1 MKKLKYFFASAIVLV
16 AVAISTIV
24 FAEYKEQKG
33 DLRVGNTIS
42 NKNVSVNAG
51 SSNLIN
57 DGDVKVVKTVSKTDA
72 EGVYNV
78 KFDISAKEKEN
89 TNTTPIYAVVVF
101 DNSGS
106 MICDSAKRSYA
117 KTSASGHYSRPYTA
131 SLGDEK
137 TIYCSNAYDSSVVLN
152 DKWESAVKGTKSF
165 TNEILS
171 IDSSKISYVTF
182 ADYASNATQ
191 WYKNGDNIPKS
202 VYGHPIGGTNLSDAI
217 NKAYNKLSEKTI
229 PTKAKKIIIVIS
241 DGEPDYVNAAYNSA
255 NKAKKAG
262 IKIYSIGYAV
272 DKDSTAANV
281 LKNVSSNSANDTT
294 NYSFLAGQDNV
305 SNIFKKLAADITTVY
320 AKDATLTDTIGGNFK
335 FTSSNDNVKVD
346 GQNVSFSIDKLTTE
360 PQSFSFNITI
370 DDENITEDGWY
381 PTNDGFNL
389 TYTDVYGN
397 SQKITSPEDPEVYWV
412 AKRYDYKIEY
422 YYDRQIDDTLT
433 KTGKDVKGKEITVSE
448 ESIKNNTKE
457 GYSFVNTDPS
467 TGKIVISSTEKNVIR
482 VYYER
487 NSYDYEVHY
496 FFNGNEDESLID
508 RKSAKYNDV
517 INTYTDKVK
526 TGYKLD
532 RVETLPLTIKTK
544 GNVINV
550 YYVTDETQTKEL
562 SYTVEYYKDG
572 NKVANDTQVVKKT
585 KQVLESDTLTV
596 KKGEINVTNK
606 YVGYKFEKTNPETIP
621 NSINDKGVIK
631 VYYVKDMFE
640 YTINYYYNGKID
652 NSKTESSKAK
662 YETLIN
668 TYPDKKEVGYKLEKT
683 ENLPLTVTE
692 DKTKNVI
699 KVYYVTDEAQTKEL
713 SYTVEYYKDG
723 NKVAN
728 DTQVVKET
736 KQVLESD
743 TLTVKN
749 SEINVTDKYVGYSF
763 VKTEPS
769 TIPNSINDK
778 GVIRVY
784 YERNSYDY
792 EVHYFFNGNE
802 DESLIERKSAKYNDV
817 INTYTDKVK
826 TGYKFEKTENL
837 PLTVTEDKTKNVIN
851 VYYVTDENQTKEL
864 SYTVEYYKDGNKVA
878 NDTQVVKQTKQV
890 LESDTLTVEKG
901 EINVTNK
908 YVGYKFE
915 KTNPET
921 IPNFIEDKGV
931 IKVYYVTDENQ
942 TKELS
947 YTVEYYKDG
956 EKVTNDTQVVKET
969 KQVLESDTLTVKKV
983 EINVTNKYVGYKF
996 EKTNPE
1002 TIPNSINDKGVIK
1015 VYYVK
1020 DMFEYTINYYYN
1032 GKIDNSKTERSN
1044 AKYETVIN
1052 TYPDKKEVGYKLEK
1066 TENLPLTVT
1075 EDKTKN
1081 VIKVY
1086 YVTDNTQTKNLSYT
1100 VEYYKDGKKVEN
1112 DTQVVKETKQVLES
1126 DTLTVKKGEIN
1137 VTNKYVGYKF
1147 EKTNPETIPNS
1158 IEDKGI
1164 IKVYYVFDES
1174 QTKELSYTVEYYKN
1188 GKKVE
1193 NDTQVETVTVH
1204 VLEPNTLK
1212 VNQDKINTENKYVGY
1227 KLEKTNPETIPS
1239 EINNGG
1245 IIKVYY
1251 ILDDGQ
1257 TKTLTYTVNYY
1268 KDGNLVKEDT
1278 ETIYETKQ
1286 VLESDTLTVK
1296 SEEINIKDKYVGYKF
1311 VKTNPELI
1319 PEIIENKGVI
1329 DVYYEKDT
1337 FTYEVRYYFN
1347 RELDESLTEKKEALY
1362 GDKIT
1367 SYTDKVKEDYTL
1379 ETVENLPLVISEDE
1393 SKNIINV
1400 YYKIDGQGVIEPI
1413 EPPHTSTNNSIYAL
1427 ILLVNALGASV
1438 LLKKREN

>member
-33 DLRVGNTIS
+33 DIRFGNTIS
-42 NKNVSVNAG
+42 NNSITVTEG
-51 SSNLIN
+51 NLVEQGDIQIN
-57 DGDVKVVKTVSKTDA
+57 KTVSKIDDNGNYKVTF
-72 EGVYNV
+72 EV
-78 KFDISAKEKEN
+78 KGKDVETHTSNKKDV
-89 TNTTPIYAVVVF
+89 YAVVVL
-101 DNSGS
+101 DKSGS
-106 MICDSAKRSYA
+106 MCNSYNCSKDEKWTGAVDGA
-117 KTSASGHYSRPYTA
+117 KTFASTLHEKLPNAKIALVTFSGSKGW
-131 SLGDEK
+131 GD
-137 TIYCSNAYDSSVVLN
+137 NAYN
-152 DKWESAVKGTKSF
+152 DAKK
-165 TNEILS
+165 LR
-171 IDSSKISYVTF
+171 DF
-182 ADYASNATQ
+182 AKADFSNVNFG
-191 WYKNGDNIPKS
+191 YPD
-202 VYGHPIGGTNLSDAI
+202 GGTNLYAGLYEANKLLTSDKVPKDAI
-217 NKAYNKLSEKTI
+217 KYVV
-229 PTKAKKIIIVIS
+229 VIS
-241 DGEPDYVNAAYNSA
+241 DGEPTYYYDDNGYTKGQGSYMDATTEAKTKEMAKTVQKSA
-255 NKAKKAG
+255 EVFA
-262 IKIYSIGYAV
+262 IGYDYNGTILSEVASGADHV
-272 DKDSTAANV
+272 YLSDPTTIVTKFTDIATIMGKAN
-281 LKNVSSNSANDTT
+281 
-294 NYSFLAGQDNV
+294 AG
-305 SNIFKKLAADITTVY
+305 S
-320 AKDATLTDTIGGNFK
+320 DATLTDNIGAKFIMTDAQGNKYTSEK
-335 FTSSNDNVKVD
+335 FD
-346 GQNVSFSIDKLTTE
+346 ITE
-360 PQSFSFNITI
+360 AGKTFSFNIKI
-370 DDENITEDGWY
+370 NEEDITEDGWY
-381 PTNDGFNL
+381 PTNADFEL
-389 TYTDVYGN
+389 TYTDPNGTTKTIKSTKN
-397 SQKITSPEDPEVYWV
+397 PEVYWI

-422 YYDRQIDDTLT
+422 YYDGQIDNTLT
-433 KTGKDVKGKEITVSE
+433 ETGKDVKGTEITVSE
-448 ESIKNNTKE
+448 ENIKNNTKE
-457 GYSFVNTDPS
+457 GYSLTSVNPT
-467 TGKIVISSTEKNVIR
+467 TRKIVISSSEENVIR

-496 FFNGNEDESLID
+496 FFNGNEDESLIE
-508 RKSAKYNDV
+508 RKSAKFNDV
-517 INTYTDKVK
+517 ISTYTDKVK

-532 RVETLPLTIKTK
+532 RVENLPLTIKTK

-572 NKVANDTQVVKKT
+572 KKVDNDTQVINET

-621 NSINDKGVIK
+621 NSIDDKGVIK

-662 YETLIN
+662 YETVIS

-699 KVYYVTDEAQTKEL
+699 NVYYVTDETQTKEL

-723 NKVAN
+723 KKVAN

-743 TLTVKN
+743 TLTVKKG
-749 SEINVTDKYVGYSF
+749 EINVTNKYVGYSF

-778 GVIRVY
+778 GIIRVY

-826 TGYKFEKTENL
+826 TGYKLQKTENL
-837 PLTVTEDKTKNVIN
+837 PLTIGVENNIIN
-851 VYYVTDENQTKEL
+851 VYYVTDNTQTKEL
-864 SYTVEYYKDGNKVA
+864 SYTVEYYKDGKKVE
-878 NDTQVVKQTKQV
+878 NDTQKVTETKQV

-921 IPNFIEDKGV
+921 IPDSIEDKGV
-931 IKVYYVTDENQ
+931 IKVYYV
-942 TKELS
+942 
-947 YTVEYYKDG
+947 
-956 EKVTNDTQVVKET
+956 
-969 KQVLESDTLTVKKV
+969 
-983 EINVTNKYVGYKF
+983 F
-996 EKTNPE
+996 
-1002 TIPNSINDKGVIK
+1002 
-1015 VYYVK
+1015 
-1020 DMFEYTINYYYN
+1020 
-1032 GKIDNSKTERSN
+1032 
-1044 AKYETVIN
+1044 
-1052 TYPDKKEVGYKLEK
+1052 
-1066 TENLPLTVT
+1066 
-1075 EDKTKN
+1075 DKT
-1081 VIKVY
+1081 
-1086 YVTDNTQTKNLSYT
+1086 
-1100 VEYYKDGKKVEN
+1100 
-1112 DTQVVKETKQVLES
+1112 
-1126 DTLTVKKGEIN
+1126 
-1137 VTNKYVGYKF
+1137 
-1147 EKTNPETIPNS
+1147 
-1158 IEDKGI
+1158 
-1164 IKVYYVFDES
+1164 

-1193 NDTQVETVTVH
+1193 NDTQVEVAIVH
-1204 VLEPNTLK
+1204 VLEPNTLQ

-1227 KLEKTNPETIPS
+1227 KLEKTSPETIPS

-1319 PEIIENKGVI
+1319 PEVIENKGVI
-1329 DVYYEKDT
+1329 DVYYEKNT

-1347 RELDESLTEKKEALY
+1347 RELDESLTEKNVALF
-1362 GDKIT
+1362 GEKIT

-1413 EPPHTSTNNSIYAL
+1413 EPPHTSANNSIYAL

>member
-57 DGDVKVVKTVSKTDA
+57 DGDVKVVKTVSKTDTD
-72 EGVYNV
+72 GVYNV

-89 TNTTPIYAVVVF
+89 KNTTPIYAVVAF

-106 MICDSAKRSYA
+106 MICDSAKESYA
-117 KTSASGHYSRPYTA
+117 KSSNNFWGTRKSFTA
-131 SLGDEK
+131 SLGDGE
-137 TIYCSNAYDSSVVLN
+137 TIYCDNSSHDSSVVLK

-182 ADYASNATQ
+182 ADYASKATQ
-191 WYKNGDNIPKS
+191 WYKKGDNIPKS

-217 NKAYNKLSEKTI
+217 NKAYNKLSERII
-229 PTKAKKIIIVIS
+229 PTNAKKIIIVIS
-241 DGEPDYVNAAYNSA
+241 DGEPDSVTAATKAA
-255 NKAKKAG
+255 NTAKGDG
-262 IKIYSIGYAV
+262 IKIYTIGYSVA
-272 DKDSTAANV
+272 KDSTAAAV
-281 LKNVSSNSANDTT
+281 LNNISSNSANDTT

-305 SNIFKKLAADITTVY
+305 SDIFKKLATDITTVY
-320 AKDATLTDTIGGNFK
+320 AKNATLTDTIGGNFK
-335 FTSSNDNVKVD
+335 FTSSNDNVKVN
-346 GQNVSFSIDKLTTE
+346 GQNVSFSIDKLTRQT
-360 PQSFSFNITI
+360 QSFSFNITI

-412 AKRYDYKIEY
+412 AKRYNYKIEY
-422 YYDRQIDDTLT
+422 YYDGQIDNTLT
-433 KTGKDVKGKEITVSE
+433 ETDKDVKGTEITVSE

-457 GYSFVNTDPS
+457 GYSLISVNPT
-467 TGKIVISSTEKNVIR
+467 TRKIVISSSEENVIR

-496 FFNGNEDESLID
+496 FFNGNEDESLIE

-526 TGYKLD
+526 TGYKLQNT
-532 RVETLPLTIKTK
+532 ENLPLTI
-544 GNVINV
+544 GVENNIINI
-550 YYVTDETQTKEL
+550 YYVTDNTQTKEL
-562 SYTVEYYKDG
+562 SYIVEYYKDG
-572 NKVANDTQVVKKT
+572 KKVENDTQVVKQT

-596 KKGEINVTNK
+596 KNGEINVTNK

-621 NSINDKGVIK
+621 NSIEDKGVIK

-652 NSKTESSKAK
+652 NSKTESSNAK
-662 YETLIN
+662 YETVIS

-683 ENLPLTVTE
+683 ENLPLTVSE
-692 DKTKNVI
+692 DRNKNVI
-699 KVYYVTDEAQTKEL
+699 KVYYVTDKNQTKEL

-723 NKVAN
+723 KKVEN
-728 DTQVVKET
+728 DTQVVKQT

-743 TLTVKN
+743 TLTVEKG
-749 SEINVTDKYVGYSF
+749 EINVTNKYVGYSF

-769 TIPNSINDK
+769 TIPDTIENN

-826 TGYKFEKTENL
+826 TGYKLQNTENL
-837 PLTVTEDKTKNVIN
+837 PLTIGVENNIIN
-851 VYYVTDENQTKEL
+851 IYYVTDNTQTKEL
-864 SYTVEYYKDGNKVA
+864 SYIVEYYKDGKKVE

-901 EINVTNK
+901 K
-908 YVGYKFE
+908 
-915 KTNPET
+915 
-921 IPNFIEDKGV
+921 
-931 IKVYYVTDENQ
+931 
-942 TKELS
+942 
-947 YTVEYYKDG
+947 
-956 EKVTNDTQVVKET
+956 
-969 KQVLESDTLTVKKV
+969 
-983 EINVTNKYVGYKF
+983 INVTNKYVGYKF

-1015 VYYVK
+1015 VYYV
-1020 DMFEYTINYYYN
+1020 
-1032 GKIDNSKTERSN
+1032 
-1044 AKYETVIN
+1044 
-1052 TYPDKKEVGYKLEK
+1052 
-1066 TENLPLTVT
+1066 
-1075 EDKTKN
+1075 
-1081 VIKVY
+1081 
-1086 YVTDNTQTKNLSYT
+1086 
-1100 VEYYKDGKKVEN
+1100 
-1112 DTQVVKETKQVLES
+1112 
-1126 DTLTVKKGEIN
+1126 
-1137 VTNKYVGYKF
+1137 
-1147 EKTNPETIPNS
+1147 
-1158 IEDKGI
+1158 
-1164 IKVYYVFDES
+1164 FDEN

-1193 NDTQVETVTVH
+1193 NDTQVEVATVH
-1204 VLEPNTLK
+1204 VLEPNTLQ

-1239 EINNGG
+1239 VINNGG

-1296 SEEINIKDKYVGYKF
+1296 FEKINIKNKYVGYKF

-1319 PEIIENKGVI
+1319 PEVIENKGVI

-1347 RELDESLTEKKEALY
+1347 RELDESLTEKNVALY

-1413 EPPHTSTNNSIYAL
+1413 EPPHTSANNSIYAL

>member
-33 DLRVGNTIS
+33 DIRFGNTIS
-42 NKNVSVNAG
+42 NNSITVTEG
-51 SSNLIN
+51 NLVEQGDIQIN
-57 DGDVKVVKTVSKTDA
+57 KTVSKIDDNGNYKVTF
-72 EGVYNV
+72 EV
-78 KFDISAKEKEN
+78 KGKDVETHTSNKKDV
-89 TNTTPIYAVVVF
+89 YAVVVF
-101 DNSGS
+101 DKSGS
-106 MICDSAKRSYA
+106 MCEDRNFFGDCRNPNRDEKWQSAISGA
-117 KTSASGHYSRPYTA
+117 KTFAKTLH
-131 SLGDEK
+131 EK
-137 TIYCSNAYDSSVVLN
+137 LPNANIAL
-152 DKWESAVKGTKSF
+152 
-165 TNEILS
+165 
-171 IDSSKISYVTF
+171 VTF
-182 ADYASNATQ
+182 SEGSRGTYNDAKKLRDFAKADFSNV
-191 WYKNGDNIPKS
+191 NFGSPD
-202 VYGHPIGGTNLSDAI
+202 GGTNLYAGLYEANKLLTSDKVPKDAI
-217 NKAYNKLSEKTI
+217 KYVV
-229 PTKAKKIIIVIS
+229 VIS
-241 DGEPDYVNAAYNSA
+241 DGEPTYYYDDNGYTHGDGSYMDATTERKTKEMAKTVQSNAEVFA
-255 NKAKKAG
+255 
-262 IKIYSIGYAV
+262 IGYDYNGTILSEVASGADHV
-272 DKDSTAANV
+272 Y
-281 LKNVSSNSANDTT
+281 SSDPKTIVT
-294 NYSFLAGQDNV
+294 KFTD
-305 SNIFKKLAADITTVY
+305 IADIIGKANAGT
-320 AKDATLTDTIGGNFK
+320 DATLTDNIGAKFVMTDAQGNKYTSEK
-335 FTSSNDNVKVD
+335 FDITED
-346 GQNVSFSIDKLTTE
+346 GKK
-360 PQSFSFNITI
+360 FSFNIKI
-370 DDENITEDGWY
+370 NEEDITEDGWY
-381 PTNDGFNL
+381 PTNADFEL
-389 TYTDVYGN
+389 TYTDPKGTTKTIKSTKN
-397 SQKITSPEDPEVYWV
+397 PEVYWI

-422 YYDRQIDDTLT
+422 YYDGQIDNTLT
-433 KTGKDVKGKEITVSE
+433 ETGKDVKGKEITVSE
-448 ESIKNNTKE
+448 ESINNNTKE
-457 GYSFVNTDPS
+457 GYSLTSVNPT
-467 TGKIVISSTEKNVIR
+467 TRKIVISSSEENVIR

-496 FFNGNEDESLID
+496 FFNGNEDESLIE
-508 RKSAKYNDV
+508 RKSAKFNDV
-517 INTYTDKVK
+517 ISTYTDKVK
-526 TGYKLD
+526 TGYKLQKT
-532 RVETLPLTIKTK
+532 ENLPLTI
-544 GNVINV
+544 GVENNIINI
-550 YYVTDETQTKEL
+550 YYVTDNTQTKEL

-572 NKVANDTQVVKKT
+572 KKVENDTQVVKQT

-596 KKGEINVTNK
+596 KNGEINVTNK

-621 NSINDKGVIK
+621 NSIEDKGVIK

-652 NSKTESSKAK
+652 NSKTESSNAK
-662 YETLIN
+662 YETVIS

-683 ENLPLTVTE
+683 ENLPLTVSE
-692 DKTKNVI
+692 DKNKNVI
-699 KVYYVTDEAQTKEL
+699 NVYYVTDEKQTKEL

-723 NKVAN
+723 KKVEN
-728 DTQVVKET
+728 DTQVVKQT

-749 SEINVTDKYVGYSF
+749 GEINITNKYVGYSF

-769 TIPNSINDK
+769 TIPDTIENN

-826 TGYKFEKTENL
+826 TGYKLQNTENL
-837 PLTVTEDKTKNVIN
+837 PLTIGVENNIIN
-851 VYYVTDENQTKEL
+851 VYYVTDNTQTKEL
-864 SYTVEYYKDGNKVA
+864 SYTVEYYKDGKKVE

-901 EINVTNK
+901 K
-908 YVGYKFE
+908 
-915 KTNPET
+915 
-921 IPNFIEDKGV
+921 
-931 IKVYYVTDENQ
+931 
-942 TKELS
+942 
-947 YTVEYYKDG
+947 
-956 EKVTNDTQVVKET
+956 
-969 KQVLESDTLTVKKV
+969 
-983 EINVTNKYVGYKF
+983 INVTNKYVGYKF

-1015 VYYVK
+1015 VYYV
-1020 DMFEYTINYYYN
+1020 
-1032 GKIDNSKTERSN
+1032 
-1044 AKYETVIN
+1044 
-1052 TYPDKKEVGYKLEK
+1052 
-1066 TENLPLTVT
+1066 
-1075 EDKTKN
+1075 
-1081 VIKVY
+1081 
-1086 YVTDNTQTKNLSYT
+1086 
-1100 VEYYKDGKKVEN
+1100 
-1112 DTQVVKETKQVLES
+1112 
-1126 DTLTVKKGEIN
+1126 
-1137 VTNKYVGYKF
+1137 
-1147 EKTNPETIPNS
+1147 
-1158 IEDKGI
+1158 
-1164 IKVYYVFDES
+1164 FDES

-1193 NDTQVETVTVH
+1193 NDTQVEVATVH
-1204 VLEPNTLK
+1204 VLEPNTLQ

-1319 PEIIENKGVI
+1319 PEVIENKGVI
-1329 DVYYEKDT
+1329 DVYYEKNT

-1347 RELDESLTEKKEALY
+1347 RELDESLTEKNVALF
-1362 GDKIT
+1362 GEKIT

-1413 EPPHTSTNNSIYAL
+1413 EPPHTSANNSIYAL

>member
-57 DGDVKVVKTVSKTDA
+57 DGDVKVVKTVSKTDTD
-72 EGVYNV
+72 GVYNV

-106 MICDSAKRSYA
+106 MICDSAKGSYA
-117 KTSASGHYSRPYTA
+117 YSKSEAEQMTINYNYYYKKRENLDYYFEEYKSA
-131 SLGDEK
+131 LGDN
-137 TIYCSNAYDSSVVLN
+137 TSVYCTKYTEERYGRFDTKLVKIDGEVVLK
-152 DKWESAVKGTKSF
+152 DKWESAVNGAKSF

-171 IDSSKISYVTF
+171 IDSSKISYVPFATF
-182 ADYASNATQ
+182 AQTASK
-191 WYKNGDNIPKS
+191 WYSNGDTIPSS
-202 VYGHPIGGTNLSDAI
+202 VYSHPVGATNLSDAI
-217 NKAYNKLSEKTI
+217 NKAYNKLIDGTI
-229 PTKAKKIIIVIS
+229 DKNAKKVIIVIS
-241 DGEPDYVNAAYNSA
+241 DGEPNSVSDATKAANT
-255 NKAKKAG
+255 AKG
-262 IKIYSIGYAV
+262 DDIKIYTIGYSVA
-272 DKDSTAANV
+272 KDSTAATV
-281 LKNVSSNSANDTT
+281 LNNISSNSANDTT

-305 SNIFKKLAADITTVY
+305 SDIFKKLATDITTDY
-320 AKDATLTDTIGGNFK
+320 ATDATLTDTIGGNFK
-335 FTSSNDNVKVD
+335 FTSSNDNVKVN
-346 GQNVSFSIDKLTTE
+346 GQNVSFSIDKLTKQ

-422 YYDRQIDDTLT
+422 YYDEQIDNTLT
-433 KTGKDVKGKEITVSE
+433 EPGKDVKGKEITVSE
-448 ESIKNNTKE
+448 ESINNNTKE
-457 GYSFVNTDPS
+457 GYSLSRVDP
-467 TGKIVISSTEKNVIR
+467 TTRKIVISSSEENVIK

-496 FFNGNEDESLID
+496 FFNGNEDESLIE
-508 RKSAKYNDV
+508 RKSAKFNDV
-517 INTYTDKVK
+517 ISTYTDKVK

-532 RVETLPLTIKTK
+532 RVENLPLTIKTK

-572 NKVANDTQVVKKT
+572 KKVDNDTQVINET

-596 KKGEINVTNK
+596 KKSEINVTNK

-621 NSINDKGVIK
+621 NSIEDKGVIK

-662 YETLIN
+662 YETVIS
-668 TYPDKKEVGYKLEKT
+668 TYPDKKEVGYKL
-683 ENLPLTVTE
+683 
-692 DKTKNVI
+692 
-699 KVYYVTDEAQTKEL
+699 
-713 SYTVEYYKDG
+713 
-723 NKVAN
+723 
-728 DTQVVKET
+728 
-736 KQVLESD
+736 
-743 TLTVKN
+743 
-749 SEINVTDKYVGYSF
+749 
-763 VKTEPS
+763 
-769 TIPNSINDK
+769 
-778 GVIRVY
+778 
-784 YERNSYDY
+784 
-792 EVHYFFNGNE
+792 
-802 DESLIERKSAKYNDV
+802 
-817 INTYTDKVK
+817 
-826 TGYKFEKTENL
+826 EKTENL

-890 LESDTLTVEKG
+890 LESDTLTVKKG
-901 EINVTNK
+901 EINVTDK

-921 IPNFIEDKGV
+921 I
-931 IKVYYVTDENQ
+931 
-942 TKELS
+942 
-947 YTVEYYKDG
+947 
-956 EKVTNDTQVVKET
+956 
-969 KQVLESDTLTVKKV
+969 SD
-983 EINVTNKYVGYKF
+983 
-996 EKTNPE
+996 
-1002 TIPNSINDKGVIK
+1002 SINDKGVIK
-1015 VYYVK
+1015 VYYV
-1020 DMFEYTINYYYN
+1020 
-1032 GKIDNSKTERSN
+1032 
-1044 AKYETVIN
+1044 
-1052 TYPDKKEVGYKLEK
+1052 
-1066 TENLPLTVT
+1066 
-1075 EDKTKN
+1075 
-1081 VIKVY
+1081 
-1086 YVTDNTQTKNLSYT
+1086 
-1100 VEYYKDGKKVEN
+1100 
-1112 DTQVVKETKQVLES
+1112 
-1126 DTLTVKKGEIN
+1126 
-1137 VTNKYVGYKF
+1137 
-1147 EKTNPETIPNS
+1147 
-1158 IEDKGI
+1158 
-1164 IKVYYVFDES
+1164 FDEG

-1193 NDTQVETVTVH
+1193 NDTQVEVATVH
-1204 VLEPNTLK
+1204 VLEPNTLQ

-1319 PEIIENKGVI
+1319 PEVIENKGVI

-1337 FTYEVRYYFN
+1337 FSYEVRYYFN
-1347 RELDESLTEKKEALY
+1347 RELDESLTEKGTALF

-1393 SKNIINV
+1393 SKNIIKV

-1413 EPPHTSTNNSIYAL
+1413 EPPHTSANNSIYAL

>member
-16 AVAISTIV
+16 AVAVSTIV

-57 DGDVKVVKTVSKTDA
+57 DGDVKVVKTVSKTDT

-89 TNTTPIYAVVVF
+89 EKTTPIYAVVVF

-106 MICDSAKRSYA
+106 MICDSTKGSYA
-117 KTSASGHYSRPYTA
+117 RTYDYGWDSIPYTA
-131 SLGDEK
+131 SLGDGK
-137 TIYCSNAYDSSVVLN
+137 TIYCDNAYDSSVVLK
-152 DKWESAVKGTKSF
+152 DKWESAVKGTKAF

-182 ADYASNATQ
+182 ADYASKATQ
-191 WYKNGDNIPKS
+191 WYKKDDNIPKS

-217 NKAYNKLSEKTI
+217 NKAYNKLSERTI
-229 PTKAKKIIIVIS
+229 PTNAKKIIIVIS

-255 NKAKKAG
+255 NNAKETG
-262 IKIYSIGYAV
+262 IKIYTIGYSVA
-272 DKDSTAANV
+272 KDSTAANV

-305 SNIFKKLAADITTVY
+305 SDIFKKLATDITTVY
-320 AKDATLTDTIGGNFK
+320 AKNATLTDTIGGNFK
-335 FTSSNDNVKVD
+335 FTSSNDNVKVN
-346 GQNVSFSIDKLTTE
+346 GQNVSFSIDKLT
-360 PQSFSFNITI
+360 PQSQSFSFNITI

-422 YYDRQIDDTLT
+422 YYDGQIDNTLT
-433 KTGKDVKGKEITVSE
+433 ETGKDVKGTEITVSE
-448 ESIKNNTKE
+448 ESINNNTKE
-457 GYSFVNTDPS
+457 GYSLTSVNPT
-467 TGKIVISSTEKNVIR
+467 TRKIVISSSEENVIK

-487 NSYDYEVHY
+487 NSYNYEVHY
-496 FFNGNEDESLID
+496 FFNGNEDESLIE

-526 TGYKLD
+526 KGYKLQKT
-532 RVETLPLTIKTK
+532 ENLPLTI
-544 GNVINV
+544 GVENNIINV
-550 YYVTDETQTKEL
+550 YYVTDNTQTKEL
-562 SYTVEYYKDG
+562 SYIVEYYKDG
-572 NKVANDTQVVKKT
+572 KKVDNDTQVVKQT

-621 NSINDKGVIK
+621 SEINNGGIIK
-631 VYYVKDMFE
+631 VYYE
-640 YTINYYYNGKID
+640 RNSYNYEVHYFFNGNED
-652 NSKTESSKAK
+652 ESLIETKSAK
-662 YETLIN
+662 YNDVIN
-668 TYPDKKEVGYKLEKT
+668 TYTDKVKTGYKLQKT
-683 ENLPLTVTE
+683 ENLPLTIGVE
-692 DKTKNVI
+692 NNI
-699 KVYYVTDEAQTKEL
+699 INVYYVTDNTQTKEL

-723 NKVAN
+723 KKVAN

-743 TLTVKN
+743 TLIVKKG
-749 SEINVTDKYVGYSF
+749 EINVTDKYVGY
-763 VKTEPS
+763 K
-769 TIPNSINDK
+769 
-778 GVIRVY
+778 
-784 YERNSYDY
+784 
-792 EVHYFFNGNE
+792 
-802 DESLIERKSAKYNDV
+802 L
-817 INTYTDKVK
+817 
-826 TGYKFEKTENL
+826 
-837 PLTVTEDKTKNVIN
+837 
-851 VYYVTDENQTKEL
+851 
-864 SYTVEYYKDGNKVA
+864 
-878 NDTQVVKQTKQV
+878 
-890 LESDTLTVEKG
+890 
-901 EINVTNK
+901 
-908 YVGYKFE
+908 
-915 KTNPET
+915 
-921 IPNFIEDKGV
+921 
-931 IKVYYVTDENQ
+931 
-942 TKELS
+942 
-947 YTVEYYKDG
+947 
-956 EKVTNDTQVVKET
+956 
-969 KQVLESDTLTVKKV
+969 
-983 EINVTNKYVGYKF
+983 

-1015 VYYVK
+1015 VYYV
-1020 DMFEYTINYYYN
+1020 F
-1032 GKIDNSKTERSN
+1032 
-1044 AKYETVIN
+1044 
-1052 TYPDKKEVGYKLEK
+1052 DK
-1066 TENLPLTVT
+1066 
-1075 EDKTKN
+1075 
-1081 VIKVY
+1081 
-1086 YVTDNTQTKNLSYT
+1086 
-1100 VEYYKDGKKVEN
+1100 
-1112 DTQVVKETKQVLES
+1112 
-1126 DTLTVKKGEIN
+1126 
-1137 VTNKYVGYKF
+1137 
-1147 EKTNPETIPNS
+1147 
-1158 IEDKGI
+1158 
-1164 IKVYYVFDES
+1164 S

-1193 NDTQVETVTVH
+1193 NDTQVEVATVH
-1204 VLEPNTLK
+1204 VLEPNTLQ

-1227 KLEKTNPETIPS
+1227 KLEKTSPETIPS

-1319 PEIIENKGVI
+1319 PEVIENKGVI

-1347 RELDESLTEKKEALY
+1347 RELDESLTEKNVALY

-1413 EPPHTSTNNSIYAL
+1413 EPPHTSANNSIYAL

-1438 LLKKREN
+1438 LIKKREN

>member
-33 DLRVGNTIS
+33 DIRFGNNIS
-42 NKNVSVNAG
+42 NNSITVTEG
-51 SSNLIN
+51 NLVEQGDIQIN
-57 DGDVKVVKTVSKTDA
+57 KTVSKIDDNGNYKVTF
-72 EGVYNV
+72 EV
-78 KFDISAKEKEN
+78 KGKDVETHTSNKKDV
-89 TNTTPIYAVVVF
+89 YAVVVL
-101 DNSGS
+101 DKSNSMCNS
-106 MICDSAKRSYA
+106 YNCSRDEKWTSAVNGA
-117 KTSASGHYSRPYTA
+117 KTFAKTLHEKIPTA
-131 SLGDEK
+131 NIAL
-137 TIYCSNAYDSSVVLN
+137 
-152 DKWESAVKGTKSF
+152 
-165 TNEILS
+165 
-171 IDSSKISYVTF
+171 VTF
-182 ADYASNATQ
+182 ADKDGFLGIFDNAYNDAEVLRNFDNKDFSNVNFGTP
-191 WYKNGDNIPKS
+191 N
-202 VYGHPIGGTNLSDAI
+202 GGTNLYAGLYEANELLTASNVKKDAI
-217 NKAYNKLSEKTI
+217 KYVV
-229 PTKAKKIIIVIS
+229 VIS
-241 DGEPDYVNAAYNSA
+241 DGEPTLYYDDNGYTKGPGSHMDATTERKTKEMAKIVQKSA
-255 NKAKKAG
+255 EVFA
-262 IKIYSIGYAV
+262 IGYDYNGTILSEVASGADHV
-272 DKDSTAANV
+272 YLSDPTTIVNKFTDIATIMGKAN
-281 LKNVSSNSANDTT
+281 
-294 NYSFLAGQDNV
+294 AG
-305 SNIFKKLAADITTVY
+305 T
-320 AKDATLTDTIGGNFK
+320 DATLTDNIGAKFVMTDAQGNKYTSEK
-335 FTSSNDNVKVD
+335 FD
-346 GQNVSFSIDKLTTE
+346 ITE
-360 PQSFSFNITI
+360 AGKTFSFNIKI
-370 DDENITEDGWY
+370 NEEDITEDGWY
-381 PTNDGFNL
+381 STNADFEL
-389 TYTDVYGN
+389 TYTDPNGTTKTIKSTKN
-397 SQKITSPEDPEVYWV
+397 PEVYWV

-422 YYDRQIDDTLT
+422 YYDGQIDNTLT
-433 KTGKDVKGKEITVSE
+433 ETGKDVKGKEITVSE

-457 GYSFVNTDPS
+457 GYSLTCVNPT
-467 TGKIVISSTEKNVIR
+467 TRKIVISSSEENVIR

-496 FFNGNEDESLID
+496 FFNGNEDESLIE

-526 TGYKLD
+526 TGYKLQKT
-532 RVETLPLTIKTK
+532 EHLPLTI
-544 GNVINV
+544 GVENNIINV
-550 YYVTDETQTKEL
+550 YYVTDNTQTKEL

-572 NKVANDTQVVKKT
+572 KKVANDTQVVKET

-596 KKGEINVTNK
+596 KKGEINVTDK

-621 NSINDKGVIK
+621 NSIEDKGVIK

-652 NSKTESSKAK
+652 NSKTESSNAK
-662 YETLIN
+662 YETVIS

-683 ENLPLTVTE
+683 ENLPLTVSE
-692 DKTKNVI
+692 DKNKNVI
-699 KVYYVTDEAQTKEL
+699 NVYYVTDEKQTKEL

-723 NKVAN
+723 KKVEN
-728 DTQVVKET
+728 DTQVVKQT

-749 SEINVTDKYVGYSF
+749 GEINITNKYVGYSF

-769 TIPNSINDK
+769 TIPDTIENN

-826 TGYKFEKTENL
+826 TGYKLQKTEHL
-837 PLTVTEDKTKNVIN
+837 PLTIGVENNIIN
-851 VYYVTDENQTKEL
+851 VYYVTDNTQTKEL
-864 SYTVEYYKDGNKVA
+864 SYTVEYYKDGKKVA
-878 NDTQVVKQTKQV
+878 
-890 LESDTLTVEKG
+890 
-901 EINVTNK
+901 
-908 YVGYKFE
+908 
-915 KTNPET
+915 
-921 IPNFIEDKGV
+921 
-931 IKVYYVTDENQ
+931 
-942 TKELS
+942 
-947 YTVEYYKDG
+947 
-956 EKVTNDTQVVKET
+956 
-969 KQVLESDTLTVKKV
+969 
-983 EINVTNKYVGYKF
+983 
-996 EKTNPE
+996 
-1002 TIPNSINDKGVIK
+1002 
-1015 VYYVK
+1015 
-1020 DMFEYTINYYYN
+1020 
-1032 GKIDNSKTERSN
+1032 
-1044 AKYETVIN
+1044 
-1052 TYPDKKEVGYKLEK
+1052 
-1066 TENLPLTVT
+1066 
-1075 EDKTKN
+1075 
-1081 VIKVY
+1081 
-1086 YVTDNTQTKNLSYT
+1086 
-1100 VEYYKDGKKVEN
+1100 N

-1137 VTNKYVGYKF
+1137 VTDKYVGYKF

-1158 IEDKGI
+1158 INDKGV

-1193 NDTQVETVTVH
+1193 NDTQVEVVTVH
-1204 VLEPNTLK
+1204 VLQPNTLQ

-1227 KLEKTNPETIPS
+1227 KLEKTSPETIPS

-1268 KDGNLVKEDT
+1268 KDGILVKEDT

-1319 PEIIENKGVI
+1319 PEVIENKGVI

-1347 RELDESLTEKKEALY
+1347 RQLDESLTEKGTALF

-1413 EPPHTSTNNSIYAL
+1413 EPPHTSANNSIYAL

>member
-16 AVAISTIV
+16 AVAVSTIV

-33 DLRVGNTIS
+33 DIRFGNSIS
-42 NKNVSVNAG
+42 NNSITVTEG
-51 SSNLIN
+51 NLVKQGDIQIN
-57 DGDVKVVKTVSKTDA
+57 KTVSKIDDNGNYKVTF
-72 EGVYNV
+72 EV
-78 KFDISAKEKEN
+78 KGKDVETHTSNKKDV
-89 TNTTPIYAVVVF
+89 YAVVVL
-101 DNSGS
+101 DKSNSMCNS
-106 MICDSAKRSYA
+106 YNCSRDEKWTSAVNGA
-117 KTSASGHYSRPYTA
+117 KTFAKTLHEKIPTA
-131 SLGDEK
+131 NIAL
-137 TIYCSNAYDSSVVLN
+137 
-152 DKWESAVKGTKSF
+152 
-165 TNEILS
+165 
-171 IDSSKISYVTF
+171 VTF
-182 ADYASNATQ
+182 ADKDGFLGIFDNAYNDAQVLRNFDNKDFSNVNFGTP
-191 WYKNGDNIPKS
+191 N
-202 VYGHPIGGTNLSDAI
+202 GGTNLYAGLYEANELLTASNIKKDAI
-217 NKAYNKLSEKTI
+217 KYVV
-229 PTKAKKIIIVIS
+229 VIS
-241 DGEPDYVNAAYNSA
+241 DGEPTLYYDDNGYTDGPGSYMDATTERKTKEMAKTVQKSA
-255 NKAKKAG
+255 EVFA
-262 IKIYSIGYAV
+262 IGYDYNGTILSEVASGADHVYLSDPTTIVTKFTDIATIMGKANAGTDAV
-272 DKDSTAANV
+272 LT
-281 LKNVSSNSANDTT
+281 
-294 NYSFLAGQDNV
+294 DNIGAKFV
-305 SNIFKKLAADITTVY
+305 MTDAQGNKYTSEKFDITEAGKT
-320 AKDATLTDTIGGNFK
+320 
-335 FTSSNDNVKVD
+335 
-346 GQNVSFSIDKLTTE
+346 
-360 PQSFSFNITI
+360 FSFNIKI
-370 DDENITEDGWY
+370 NEDGWY
-381 PTNDGFNL
+381 PTNANFEL
-389 TYTDVYGN
+389 TYTDPKGTTKTIKSTKN
-397 SQKITSPEDPEVYWV
+397 PEVYWV

-422 YYDRQIDDTLT
+422 YYDGQIDNTLT
-433 KTGKDVKGKEITVSE
+433 ETGKDVKGKEITVSE

-467 TGKIVISSTEKNVIR
+467 TRKIVISSSEENVIR

-496 FFNGNEDESLID
+496 FFNGNEDESLIE

-526 TGYKLD
+526 TGYKL
-532 RVETLPLTIKTK
+532 EKTENLPLII
-544 GNVINV
+544 GVENNIINV
-550 YYVTDETQTKEL
+550 YYVTDNTQTKEL

-572 NKVANDTQVVKKT
+572 KKVDNDTQVVTET

-596 KKGEINVTNK
+596 KKSEINVTNK

-652 NSKTESSKAK
+652 NSKIESSKAK
-662 YETLIN
+662 YETVIS

-683 ENLPLTVTE
+683 ENLPLTVSE

-699 KVYYVTDEAQTKEL
+699 NVYYVTDENQTKEL

-723 NKVAN
+723 KKVAN

-743 TLTVKN
+743 TLTVKK
-749 SEINVTDKYVGYSF
+749 SEINVTDKYVGYKF
-763 VKTEPS
+763 EKTNPEI
-769 TIPNSINDK
+769 IPNYIEDK
-778 GVIRVY
+778 GVIKVY

-826 TGYKFEKTENL
+826 TGYKLQNTENL
-837 PLTVTEDKTKNVIN
+837 PLTIGVENNIIN
-851 VYYVTDENQTKEL
+851 
-864 SYTVEYYKDGNKVA
+864 
-878 NDTQVVKQTKQV
+878 
-890 LESDTLTVEKG
+890 
-901 EINVTNK
+901 
-908 YVGYKFE
+908 
-915 KTNPET
+915 
-921 IPNFIEDKGV
+921 
-931 IKVYYVTDENQ
+931 
-942 TKELS
+942 
-947 YTVEYYKDG
+947 
-956 EKVTNDTQVVKET
+956 
-969 KQVLESDTLTVKKV
+969 
-983 EINVTNKYVGYKF
+983 
-996 EKTNPE
+996 
-1002 TIPNSINDKGVIK
+1002 
-1015 VYYVK
+1015 
-1020 DMFEYTINYYYN
+1020 
-1032 GKIDNSKTERSN
+1032 
-1044 AKYETVIN
+1044 
-1052 TYPDKKEVGYKLEK
+1052 
-1066 TENLPLTVT
+1066 
-1075 EDKTKN
+1075 
-1081 VIKVY
+1081 VY
-1086 YVTDNTQTKNLSYT
+1086 YVTDNTQTKELSYT

-1112 DTQVVKETKQVLES
+1112 DTQVVTETKQVLES

-1158 IEDKGI
+1158 INDKGV

-1193 NDTQVETVTVH
+1193 NDTQVEVVTVH
-1204 VLEPNTLK
+1204 VLQPNTLQ

-1227 KLEKTNPETIPS
+1227 KLEKTSPETIPG

-1268 KDGNLVKEDT
+1268 KDDNLVKEDT

-1319 PEIIENKGVI
+1319 PEVIENKGVI

-1347 RELDESLTEKKEALY
+1347 RQLDESLTEKGTALF

-1413 EPPHTSTNNSIYAL
+1413 EPPHTSANNSIYAL

>member
-16 AVAISTIV
+16 AVAVSTIV

-33 DLRVGNTIS
+33 DIRFGNTIS
-42 NKNVSVNAG
+42 NNSITVTEG
-51 SSNLIN
+51 NLVKQGDIQIN
-57 DGDVKVVKTVSKTDA
+57 KTVSKIDDNGNYKVTF
-72 EGVYNV
+72 EV
-78 KFDISAKEKEN
+78 KGKDVETHTSNKKDV
-89 TNTTPIYAVVVF
+89 YAVVVF
-101 DNSGS
+101 DKSGS
-106 MICDSAKRSYA
+106 MCEDRNFFGDCRNPNRDEKWQSAISGA
-117 KTSASGHYSRPYTA
+117 KTFAKTLH
-131 SLGDEK
+131 EK
-137 TIYCSNAYDSSVVLN
+137 LPNANIAL
-152 DKWESAVKGTKSF
+152 
-165 TNEILS
+165 
-171 IDSSKISYVTF
+171 VTF
-182 ADYASNATQ
+182 SEGSRGTYNDAKKLRDFAKADFSNV
-191 WYKNGDNIPKS
+191 NFGSPD
-202 VYGHPIGGTNLSDAI
+202 GGTNLYAGLYEANKLLTSDKVPKDAI
-217 NKAYNKLSEKTI
+217 KYVV
-229 PTKAKKIIIVIS
+229 VIS
-241 DGEPDYVNAAYNSA
+241 DGEPTYYYDDNGYTHGDGSYMDATTERKTKEMAKTVQSNAEVFA
-255 NKAKKAG
+255 
-262 IKIYSIGYAV
+262 IGYDYNGTILSEVASGADHV
-272 DKDSTAANV
+272 Y
-281 LKNVSSNSANDTT
+281 SSDPKTIVT
-294 NYSFLAGQDNV
+294 KFTD
-305 SNIFKKLAADITTVY
+305 IADIIGKANAGT
-320 AKDATLTDTIGGNFK
+320 DATLTDNIGAKFVMTDAQGNKYTSEK
-335 FTSSNDNVKVD
+335 FDITED
-346 GQNVSFSIDKLTTE
+346 GKK
-360 PQSFSFNITI
+360 FSFNIKI
-370 DDENITEDGWY
+370 NEEDITEDGWY
-381 PTNDGFNL
+381 STNADFEL
-389 TYTDVYGN
+389 TYTDPNGN
-397 SQKITSPEDPEVYWV
+397 TKTIHSNKNPEVYWV

-422 YYDRQIDDTLT
+422 YYDGQIDNTLT
-433 KTGKDVKGKEITVSE
+433 ETDKDVKGKEITVSE
-448 ESIKNNTKE
+448 ESINNNTKE
-457 GYSFVNTDPS
+457 GYSLKSVKPS
-467 TGKIVISSTEKNVIR
+467 TRKIVISSSEENVIR

-496 FFNGNEDESLID
+496 FFNGNEDESLIE

-526 TGYKLD
+526 TGYKLQNT
-532 RVETLPLTIKTK
+532 ENLPLTI
-544 GNVINV
+544 GVENNIINI
-550 YYVTDETQTKEL
+550 YYVTDNTQTKEL

-572 NKVANDTQVVKKT
+572 KKVENDTQVVKQT

-596 KKGEINVTNK
+596 KNGEINVTNK

-621 NSINDKGVIK
+621 NSIEDKGVIK

-652 NSKTESSKAK
+652 NSKTESSNAK
-662 YETLIN
+662 YETVIS

-683 ENLPLTVTE
+683 ENLPLTVSE
-692 DKTKNVI
+692 DKNKNVI
-699 KVYYVTDEAQTKEL
+699 NVYYVTDEKQTKEL

-723 NKVAN
+723 KKVEN
-728 DTQVVKET
+728 DTQVVKQT

-749 SEINVTDKYVGYSF
+749 GEINITNKYVGYSF

-769 TIPNSINDK
+769 TIPDTIENN

-826 TGYKFEKTENL
+826 TGYKLQNTENL
-837 PLTVTEDKTKNVIN
+837 PLTIGVENNIIN
-851 VYYVTDENQTKEL
+851 IYYVTDNTQTKEL
-864 SYTVEYYKDGNKVA
+864 SYTVEYYKDGKKVE

-890 LESDTLTVEKG
+890 LESDTLTVKNG
-901 EINVTNK
+901 
-908 YVGYKFE
+908 
-915 KTNPET
+915 
-921 IPNFIEDKGV
+921 
-931 IKVYYVTDENQ
+931 
-942 TKELS
+942 
-947 YTVEYYKDG
+947 
-956 EKVTNDTQVVKET
+956 
-969 KQVLESDTLTVKKV
+969 

-1015 VYYVK
+1015 VYYV
-1020 DMFEYTINYYYN
+1020 
-1032 GKIDNSKTERSN
+1032 
-1044 AKYETVIN
+1044 
-1052 TYPDKKEVGYKLEK
+1052 
-1066 TENLPLTVT
+1066 
-1075 EDKTKN
+1075 
-1081 VIKVY
+1081 
-1086 YVTDNTQTKNLSYT
+1086 
-1100 VEYYKDGKKVEN
+1100 
-1112 DTQVVKETKQVLES
+1112 
-1126 DTLTVKKGEIN
+1126 
-1137 VTNKYVGYKF
+1137 
-1147 EKTNPETIPNS
+1147 
-1158 IEDKGI
+1158 
-1164 IKVYYVFDES
+1164 FDES

-1193 NDTQVETVTVH
+1193 NDTQVEVATVH
-1204 VLEPNTLK
+1204 VLEPNTLQ
-1212 VNQDKINTENKYVGY
+1212 VNQDKINTKNKYVGY

-1296 SEEINIKDKYVGYKF
+1296 SKEINIKDKYVGYKF

-1319 PEIIENKGVI
+1319 PEVIENKGVI

-1347 RELDESLTEKKEALY
+1347 RELDESLTEKGTALF

-1413 EPPHTSTNNSIYAL
+1413 EPPHTSANNSIYAL

>member
-16 AVAISTIV
+16 AVAVSTIV

-33 DLRVGNTIS
+33 DIRFGNSIS
-42 NKNVSVNAG
+42 NNSITVTEG
-51 SSNLIN
+51 NLVKQGDIQIN
-57 DGDVKVVKTVSKTDA
+57 KTVSKIDDNGNYKVTF
-72 EGVYNV
+72 EV
-78 KFDISAKEKEN
+78 KGKDVETHTSNKKDV
-89 TNTTPIYAVVVF
+89 YAVVVL
-101 DNSGS
+101 DKSNSMCNS
-106 MICDSAKRSYA
+106 YNCSRDEKWTSAVNGA
-117 KTSASGHYSRPYTA
+117 KTFAKTLHEKIPTA
-131 SLGDEK
+131 NIAL
-137 TIYCSNAYDSSVVLN
+137 
-152 DKWESAVKGTKSF
+152 
-165 TNEILS
+165 
-171 IDSSKISYVTF
+171 VTF
-182 ADYASNATQ
+182 ADKDGFLGIFDNAYNDAQVLRNFDNKDFSNVNFGTP
-191 WYKNGDNIPKS
+191 N
-202 VYGHPIGGTNLSDAI
+202 GGTNLYAGLYEANELLTASNIKKDAI
-217 NKAYNKLSEKTI
+217 KYVV
-229 PTKAKKIIIVIS
+229 VIS
-241 DGEPDYVNAAYNSA
+241 DGEPTLYYDDNGYTDGPGSYMDATTERKTKEMAKTVQKSA
-255 NKAKKAG
+255 EVFA
-262 IKIYSIGYAV
+262 IGYDYNGTILSEVASGADHVYLSDPTTIVTKFTDIATIMGKANAGTDAV
-272 DKDSTAANV
+272 LT
-281 LKNVSSNSANDTT
+281 
-294 NYSFLAGQDNV
+294 DNIGAKFV
-305 SNIFKKLAADITTVY
+305 MTDAQGNKYTSEKFDITEAGKT
-320 AKDATLTDTIGGNFK
+320 
-335 FTSSNDNVKVD
+335 
-346 GQNVSFSIDKLTTE
+346 
-360 PQSFSFNITI
+360 FSFNIKI
-370 DDENITEDGWY
+370 NEEDITEDGWY
-381 PTNDGFNL
+381 PTNANFEL
-389 TYTDVYGN
+389 TYTDPKGTTKTIKSTKN
-397 SQKITSPEDPEVYWV
+397 PEVYWV

-422 YYDRQIDDTLT
+422 YYDGQIDNTLT
-433 KTGKDVKGKEITVSE
+433 ETGKDVKGKEITVSE

-467 TGKIVISSTEKNVIR
+467 TRKIVISSSEENVIR

-496 FFNGNEDESLID
+496 FFNGNEDESLIET
-508 RKSAKYNDV
+508 KSAKYNDV

-526 TGYKLD
+526 TGYKLQKA
-532 RVETLPLTIKTK
+532 ENLPLTI
-544 GNVINV
+544 GVENNIINV
-550 YYVTDETQTKEL
+550 YYVTDNTQTKEL

-572 NKVANDTQVVKKT
+572 KKVDNDTQVVTET

-596 KKGEINVTNK
+596 KKSEINVTNK

-652 NSKTESSKAK
+652 NSKTESSNAK
-662 YETLIN
+662 YETVIS

-683 ENLPLTVTE
+683 ENLPLTVSE

-699 KVYYVTDEAQTKEL
+699 NVYYVIDENQTKEL

-723 NKVAN
+723 KKVEN
-728 DTQVVKET
+728 NTQVVKQT
-736 KQVLESD
+736 KHVLESD
-743 TLTVKN
+743 TLTVKKG
-749 SEINVTDKYVGYSF
+749 EINVTDKYVGYSF

-769 TIPNSINDK
+769 TIPNSIENK
-778 GVIRVY
+778 GIIRVY

-802 DESLIERKSAKYNDV
+802 DESLIETKSAKYNDV

-826 TGYKFEKTENL
+826 TGYKLQKAENL
-837 PLTVTEDKTKNVIN
+837 PLTIGVENNIIN
-851 VYYVTDENQTKEL
+851 VYYVTDNTQTKEL
-864 SYTVEYYKDGNKVA
+864 SYTVEYYKDGKKVD
-878 NDTQVVKQTKQV
+878 NDTQVVT
-890 LESDTLTVEKG
+890 
-901 EINVTNK
+901 
-908 YVGYKFE
+908 
-915 KTNPET
+915 
-921 IPNFIEDKGV
+921 
-931 IKVYYVTDENQ
+931 
-942 TKELS
+942 
-947 YTVEYYKDG
+947 
-956 EKVTNDTQVVKET
+956 ET
-969 KQVLESDTLTVKKV
+969 KQVLESDTLTVKKS

-1015 VYYVK
+1015 VYYV
-1020 DMFEYTINYYYN
+1020 
-1032 GKIDNSKTERSN
+1032 
-1044 AKYETVIN
+1044 
-1052 TYPDKKEVGYKLEK
+1052 
-1066 TENLPLTVT
+1066 
-1075 EDKTKN
+1075 
-1081 VIKVY
+1081 
-1086 YVTDNTQTKNLSYT
+1086 
-1100 VEYYKDGKKVEN
+1100 
-1112 DTQVVKETKQVLES
+1112 
-1126 DTLTVKKGEIN
+1126 
-1137 VTNKYVGYKF
+1137 
-1147 EKTNPETIPNS
+1147 
-1158 IEDKGI
+1158 
-1164 IKVYYVFDES
+1164 FDES

-1188 GKKVE
+1188 GKKVA
-1193 NDTQVETVTVH
+1193 NDTQVEVATVH
-1204 VLEPNTLK
+1204 VLEPNTLQ
-1212 VNQDKINTENKYVGY
+1212 VNQDKINIENKYVGY

-1319 PEIIENKGVI
+1319 PEVIENKGVI

-1347 RELDESLTEKKEALY
+1347 RVLDESLTEKGTALF

-1413 EPPHTSTNNSIYAL
+1413 EPIEPPHTSANNSIYAL

>member
-33 DLRVGNTIS
+33 DIRFGNTIS
-42 NKNVSVNAG
+42 NNSITVTEG
-51 SSNLIN
+51 NLVEQGDIQIN
-57 DGDVKVVKTVSKTDA
+57 KTVSKIDDNGNYKVTF
-72 EGVYNV
+72 EV
-78 KFDISAKEKEN
+78 KGKDVETHTSNKKDV
-89 TNTTPIYAVVVF
+89 YAVVVL
-101 DNSGS
+101 DKSGS
-106 MICDSAKRSYA
+106 MCNSYNCSKDEKWTGAVDGA
-117 KTSASGHYSRPYTA
+117 KTFASTLHEKLPNAKIALVTFSGSKGW
-131 SLGDEK
+131 GD
-137 TIYCSNAYDSSVVLN
+137 NAYN
-152 DKWESAVKGTKSF
+152 DAKK
-165 TNEILS
+165 LR
-171 IDSSKISYVTF
+171 DF
-182 ADYASNATQ
+182 AKADFSNVNFG
-191 WYKNGDNIPKS
+191 YPD
-202 VYGHPIGGTNLSDAI
+202 GGTNLYAGLYEANKLLTSDKVPKDAI
-217 NKAYNKLSEKTI
+217 KYVV
-229 PTKAKKIIIVIS
+229 VIS
-241 DGEPDYVNAAYNSA
+241 DGEPTYYYDDNGYTKGQGSYMDATTETKTKEMAKTVQKSA
-255 NKAKKAG
+255 EVFA
-262 IKIYSIGYAV
+262 IGYDYNGTILSEVASGADHV
-272 DKDSTAANV
+272 YLSDPRTIVTKFTDIATIMGKAN
-281 LKNVSSNSANDTT
+281 
-294 NYSFLAGQDNV
+294 AG
-305 SNIFKKLAADITTVY
+305 S
-320 AKDATLTDTIGGNFK
+320 DATLTDNIGAKFVMTDAQGNKYTSEK
-335 FTSSNDNVKVD
+335 FD
-346 GQNVSFSIDKLTTE
+346 ITE
-360 PQSFSFNITI
+360 TGKTFSFNIKI
-370 DDENITEDGWY
+370 NEEDITEDGWY
-381 PTNDGFNL
+381 PTNADFEL
-389 TYTDVYGN
+389 TYTDPKGTTKTIKSTKN
-397 SQKITSPEDPEVYWV
+397 PEVYWI

-422 YYDRQIDDTLT
+422 YYDGQIDNTLT
-433 KTGKDVKGKEITVSE
+433 ETGKDVKGKEITVSD
-448 ESIKNNTKE
+448 ESINNNTKE
-457 GYSFVNTDPS
+457 GYSLTSVNPT
-467 TGKIVISSTEKNVIR
+467 TRKIVISSSEENVIR

-496 FFNGNEDESLID
+496 FFNGNEDESLIE
-508 RKSAKYNDV
+508 RKSAKFNDV
-517 INTYTDKVK
+517 ISTYTDKVK

-532 RVETLPLTIKTK
+532 RVENLPLTIKTK

-572 NKVANDTQVVKKT
+572 KKVDNDTQVINET

-621 NSINDKGVIK
+621 NSIDDKGVIK

-662 YETLIN
+662 YETVIS

-699 KVYYVTDEAQTKEL
+699 NVYYVTDETQTKEL

-723 NKVAN
+723 KKVAN

-743 TLTVKN
+743 TLTVKKG
-749 SEINVTDKYVGYSF
+749 EINVTNKYVGYSF

-778 GVIRVY
+778 GIIRVY

-826 TGYKFEKTENL
+826 TGYKLQKTENL
-837 PLTVTEDKTKNVIN
+837 PLTIGVENNIIN
-851 VYYVTDENQTKEL
+851 VYYVTD
-864 SYTVEYYKDGNKVA
+864 
-878 NDTQVVKQTKQV
+878 
-890 LESDTLTVEKG
+890 
-901 EINVTNK
+901 
-908 YVGYKFE
+908 
-915 KTNPET
+915 
-921 IPNFIEDKGV
+921 
-931 IKVYYVTDENQ
+931 
-942 TKELS
+942 
-947 YTVEYYKDG
+947 
-956 EKVTNDTQVVKET
+956 
-969 KQVLESDTLTVKKV
+969 
-983 EINVTNKYVGYKF
+983 
-996 EKTNPE
+996 
-1002 TIPNSINDKGVIK
+1002 
-1015 VYYVK
+1015 
-1020 DMFEYTINYYYN
+1020 
-1032 GKIDNSKTERSN
+1032 
-1044 AKYETVIN
+1044 N
-1052 TYPDKKEVGYKLEK
+1052 T
-1066 TENLPLTVT
+1066 
-1075 EDKTKN
+1075 
-1081 VIKVY
+1081 
-1086 YVTDNTQTKNLSYT
+1086 
-1100 VEYYKDGKKVEN
+1100 
-1112 DTQVVKETKQVLES
+1112 
-1126 DTLTVKKGEIN
+1126 
-1137 VTNKYVGYKF
+1137 
-1147 EKTNPETIPNS
+1147 
-1158 IEDKGI
+1158 
-1164 IKVYYVFDES
+1164 

-1193 NDTQVETVTVH
+1193 NDTQVEVAIVH
-1204 VLEPNTLK
+1204 VLEPNTLQ

-1319 PEIIENKGVI
+1319 PEVIENKGVI

-1347 RELDESLTEKKEALY
+1347 RELDESLTEKNVALF
-1362 GDKIT
+1362 GEKIT

-1379 ETVENLPLVISEDE
+1379 ETIENLPLVISEDE

-1413 EPPHTSTNNSIYAL
+1413 EPPHTSANNSIYAL